1 MLKTYLPASPDGKRK
16 RRGPGRRIIRT
27 MPNTPRPLPF
37 GSWRRVLPLVALAAA
52 ASGCSDWTRVG
63 ENTAPNPAQQA
74 AQMLDPSALYVR
86 LGRFVATGDMHYI
99 GAVAF
104 IPAAGDSTTVIV
116 GLSLSNDNFSFDRQ
130 SGAFSAR
137 YRVEYEFDKPGMAP
151 IIVGRND
158 TVRVA
163 TFQETQRNDESIL
176 AQQQQP
182 LVPGDYH
189 LVVRVR
195 DLTTGNVGTATKD
208 MTVPA
213 FGPGSFTGP
222 ILVYQVHARTSR
234 DSTLSV
240 VLNPRGTVAYGGDTL
255 LVYFEGVGFQG
266 RHDIPLVVRDDR
278 DSVIKVATA
287 HFDGTGGIEGRI
299 VRLSPDSAPLG
310 QVDITLGPE
319 HGPVGRGQPTL
330 AAGPGN
336 VVRTTSALVSF
347 SDAWIVT
354 NFDDLLSLLRYFGDD
369 RQINAMRHA
378 SKADRDSLWK
388 AFYRSTDPNPA
399 TPENEALNAY
409 FARLAIA
416 NRRFV
421 EPGFP
426 GWRTDRGE
434 VYITLGEPDE
444 IQDQSA
450 TVQGFNRVI
459 HWQYVKYQ
467 LDLYFQD
474 VSGFGRFQLIPES
487 RAAFEQVRVRIQQG
501 SP

>member
-1 MLKTYLPASPDGKRK
+1 MPNP
-16 RRGPGRRIIRT
+16 PGR
-27 MPNTPRPLPF
+27 LLF
-37 GSWRRVLPLVALAAA
+37 GSWRRALPLVVLTAAA
-52 ASGCSDWTRVG
+52 AGCGSWTRVG
-63 ENTAPNPAQQA
+63 ENTAPTPAQQA
-74 AQMLDPSALYVR
+74 AQMVDPSALYVR

-104 IPAAGDSTTVIV
+104 VPAAGDSTTAIV

-130 SGAFSAR
+130 GGAFSAR
-137 YRVEYEFDKPGMAP
+137 YRVEYEFDQPGMAP

-163 TFQETQRNDESIL
+163 SFQETQRNDESIL
-176 AQQQQP
+176 AQQQEP
-182 LVPGDYH
+182 LVPGNYR

-208 MTVPA
+208 LMVPE
-213 FGPGSFTGP
+213 FGPESFTAP
-222 ILVYQVHARTSR
+222 MLVYQVHARTSR

-255 LVYFEGVGFQG
+255 LVYFEGVGFRG
-266 RHDIPLVVRDDR
+266 PHDIPLVVRDDR
-278 DSVIKVATA
+278 DSVIKQATA
-287 HFDGTGGIEGRI
+287 HFEGTGGIESRI

-319 HGPVGRGQPTL
+319 HGPVGRGQPTI
-330 AAGPGN
+330 ATGPGN

-354 NFDDLLSLLRYFGDD
+354 NFDDLLSLLRYFGHD
-369 RQINAMRHA
+369 RQISAMKHA
-378 SKADRDSLWK
+378 AKGMDRDSLWK
-388 AFYRSTDPNPA
+388 AFYHSTDPNPG
-399 TPENEALNAY
+399 TPENEALDAY

-416 NRRFV
+416 NRRFT

-459 HWQYVKYQ
+459 HWQYNRYQ

-487 RAAFEQVRVRIQQG
+487 RGAFEQVRARIEPG
-501 SP
+501 PS